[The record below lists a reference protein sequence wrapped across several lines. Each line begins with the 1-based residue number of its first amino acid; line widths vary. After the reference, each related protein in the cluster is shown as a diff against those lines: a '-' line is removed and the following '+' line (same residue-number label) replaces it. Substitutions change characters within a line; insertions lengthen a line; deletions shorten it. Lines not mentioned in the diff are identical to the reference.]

1 MDRPQASPLSGPN
14 SAPSTAWRRMIT
26 HATRSASGLRMLTGQ
41 LLAGLAGG
49 TGS

>member
-1 MDRPQASPLSGPN
+1 M
-14 SAPSTAWRRMIT
+14 T

-41 LLAGLAGG
+41 LLAGLAELRVG